1 MTKGHEYLSQIH
13 SPLRDFEEAVV
24 QREKFKLMESKVTR
38 QQDVDHYRQKVIDAV
53 VKIVTAERMKK
64 Q

>member
-13 SPLRDFEEAVV
+13 APLRDFEEAIVER
-24 QREKFKLMESKVTR
+24 QKFKLMESKVTR
-38 QQDVDHYRQKVIDAV
+38 QQEVDHHRQKVIDAV

>member
-1 MTKGHEYLSQIH
+1 MTKGREYLAQIH
-13 SPLRDFEEAVV
+13 AALRDFEEAVV

-38 QQDVDHYRQKVIDAV
+38 QQDVDAARQKVVDAV

-64 Q
+64 